1 VSYWMHGD
9 STTSSL
15 TAPAGV
21 TARGGATQTGSGRVT
36 TLLADTAAS
45 VPAGS
50 YGGVVLTAPTAST
63 TSSAWTIVLRPD
75 NGPVQNTPPTAVA
88 TGSCTNFD
96 CAFDASDSTDSDG
109 TIQSYAWDF
118 GDGGTGT
125 GIAPHHIYANGGNYL
140 VTLTVTDD
148 LNATD
153 ITTTNVTVPHIPPVN
168 VITFVGGSSENS
180 GATAHTVTVPVGVQA
195 GDGLLLFLAQAG
207 TASVS
212 SPTGVTGWTQ
222 VGSVTSGGANTR
234 VWRKVATAA
243 NAGVDVTV
251 TLGASQKAGLTVLA
265 YRGTD
270 TTNPVATFASVGIT
284 TNSASR
290 TTPVATVTSE
300 QSWAI
305 SYWTH
310 KDSISSALTPP
321 AGVTTRASGTQTSS
335 DRVTSLIADSN
346 GLIPSGSYG
355 GLTAMAPAASTTAS
369 AWTIIL
375 APQSAPPAN
384 VAPTAAFTTSCTQ
397 YDCTVNASSS
407 SDSDGVIQ
415 SYAWDFGDSGTDSGV
430 TPLAHTY
437 AADGTYTIT
446 LTVTDD
452 DGDTGTATAQVTV
465 PVTTPVDVI
474 TFVGQ
479 ASSNLNAVSH
489 TVTVPAAVQ
498 AGDGL
503 LLFFAENTTAT
514 ITDPAGWTLLDTVVA
529 NGTTTRVW
537 RKVAGAGDAGSNVTV
552 GVSAISKAGL
562 SVLAYRGT
570 SATDPVATFARV
582 GLTNSSAT
590 RTTPVANVT
599 GAQSWVISYWTHKDS
614 ATNALTPPAG
624 VTVRA
629 SGTQTSGGRVTTLI
643 ADSGALVP
651 AGTYGGLS
659 ATAAATSTAASAW
672 TIVLAPGA

>member
-1 VSYWMHGD
+1 MFSKTLVAILALISCHQALGQVIFRD
-9 STTSSL
+9 DF
-15 TAPAGV
+15 
-21 TARGGATQTGSGRVT
+21 TQ
-36 TLLADTAAS
+36 ADT
-45 VPAGS
+45 
-50 YGGVVLTAPTAST
+50 
-63 TSSAWTIVLRPD
+63 R
-75 NGPVQNTPPTAVA
+75 
-88 TGSCTNFD
+88 
-96 CAFDASDSTDSDG
+96 
-109 TIQSYAWDF
+109 
-118 GDGGTGT
+118 
-125 GIAPHHIYANGGNYL
+125 
-140 VTLTVTDD
+140 
-148 LNATD
+148 
-153 ITTTNVTVPHIPPVN
+153 
-168 VITFVGGSSENS
+168 
-180 GATAHTVTVPVGVQA
+180 
-195 GDGLLLFLAQAG
+195 
-207 TASVS
+207 
-212 SPTGVTGWTQ
+212 
-222 VGSVTSGGANTR
+222 
-234 VWRKVATAA
+234 WRK
-243 NAGVDVTV
+243 
-251 TLGASQKAGLTVLA
+251 S
-265 YRGTD
+265 
-270 TTNPVATFASVGIT
+270 NPT
-284 TNSASR
+284 
-290 TTPVATVTSE
+290 
-300 QSWAI
+300 
-305 SYWTH
+305 
-310 KDSISSALTPP
+310 
-321 AGVTTRASGTQTSS
+321 
-335 DRVTSLIADSN
+335 
-346 GLIPSGSYG
+346 IPSG
-355 GLTAMAPAASTTAS
+355 
-369 AWTIIL
+369 I
-375 APQSAPPAN
+375 
-384 VAPTAAFTTSCTQ
+384 
-397 YDCTVNASSS
+397 
-407 SDSDGVIQ
+407 
-415 SYAWDFGDSGTDSGV
+415 DSGV

-452 DGDTGTATAQVTV
+452 DSDTGTATAQVTV

-570 SATDPVATFARV
+570 SATDPVATFARA